1 VTTRATRRRVRLAL
15 VVLGGVGP
23 VLTSCGGAAPTDENV
38 GRSEPPAASTSPSAG
53 LQVEGDDQEATGSF
67 DDVADPA
74 TMSVPAKGMDAL
86 DALADVKVWAGST
99 FTVSDEQ
106 VTAGLVREDNSEVVV
121 ALQSDQ
127 VLAEPSS
134 REEMDYWLE
143 YTQMAERPR
152 EVDPVVVDGVEM
164 LRAQGTN
171 GFAFIDH
178 FVRGNGDLTATIDF
192 VLPLDMS
199 KAEREEYVGQV
210 MATVRLAPELR

>member
-1 VTTRATRRRVRLAL
+1 
-15 VVLGGVGP
+15 
-23 VLTSCGGAAPTDENV
+23 
-38 GRSEPPAASTSPSAG
+38 
-53 LQVEGDDQEATGSF
+53 
-67 DDVADPA
+67 
-74 TMSVPAKGMDAL
+74 
-86 DALADVKVWAGST
+86 
-99 FTVSDEQ
+99 

-143 YTQMAERPR
+143 YTQLARRPR
-152 EVDPVVVDGVEM
+152 EVEPVVVDGVEM

-178 FVRGNGDLTATIDF
+178 FVRGNGELTATIDF

-199 KAEREEYVGQV
+199 EAEREEYVGQV
-210 MATVRLAPELR
+210 MATVRLAPELL

>member
-1 VTTRATRRRVRLAL
+1 MRRSVLLASLVLVLPLSGCAQEDDSAGSVDPSTSSSASTEATSDPTRATETAEAA
-15 VVLGGVGP
+15 G
-23 VLTSCGGAAPTDENV
+23 TSDTFA
-38 GRSEPPAASTSPSAG
+38 
-53 LQVEGDDQEATGSF
+53 
-67 DDVADPA
+67 DVADPA
-74 TMSVPAKGMDAL
+74 TMAVPARGMDAL
-86 DALADVKVWAGST
+86 DALADVKVWEGSD
-99 FTVSDEQ
+99 FIISDQQ
-106 VTAGLVREDNSEVVV
+106 VTVGLVREDNSEVVV
-121 ALQSDQ
+121 ALQSDR

-210 MATVRLAPELR
+210 MATVQLAPELL